1 MAKRTS
7 KLTQVD
13 ANQLEFAK
21 PLEYRLERG
30 GQTVT
35 QLAST
40 SFCKLVKHVV
50 MLCMDAIII
59 IVIVIVVVV
68 VVVVVCN
75 RPVCA
80 INKRDAHPYCVVV
93 SEWILIWVDTFSWFT
108 AE

>member
-1 MAKRTS
+1 M
-7 KLTQVD
+7 TQVD

-59 IVIVIVVVV
+59 IVIVIVD
-68 VVVVVCN
+68 VVVVCN

-80 INKRDAHPYCVVV
+80 INKTRCPPLLCCCV
-93 SEWILIWVDTFSWFT
+93 
-108 AE
+108 